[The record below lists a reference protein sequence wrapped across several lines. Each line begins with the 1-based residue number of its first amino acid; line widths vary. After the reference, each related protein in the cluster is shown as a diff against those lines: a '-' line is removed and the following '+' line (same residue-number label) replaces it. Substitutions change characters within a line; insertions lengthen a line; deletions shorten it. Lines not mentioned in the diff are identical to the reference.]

1 MEQSMKELVEMAVEG
16 DQQAIAILYERTNRK
31 AYYLALQLVKD
42 QDQAQDILQDAYLK
56 VFTNLGMLQQ
66 PENFQGW
73 LDTIVINKSKDY
85 LKKKKPVL
93 FSQMAAKDE
102 EESEPDFEDESGYFS
117 PEKRVDYGETKRLIQ
132 EMIDRLPEAQRMAV
146 VLYYL
151 ENLPVARIA
160 RIMECSEGTVKSRP
174 NYGRK
179 SIKEQVLALEKKGTK
194 LYCMPFV
201 PFLYWM
207 FRQQVLSAVVPGA
220 VGAAVVQTA
229 GASAVGAGM
238 AKAAGAGNVVG
249 GTGGASAGTASA
261 GAASAGTASAGAA
274 SAGTAAAGAAGK
286 AGLTILGKAIGA
298 KGVAI
303 VAAACVGVGAA
314 GGAYAAKS
322 HQAAEAARIEV
333 EQDEERSR
341 RTRER
346 NREETVAERT
356 EAAAAEPTDDRMKM
370 DEQMKAAWTP
380 EQKRIWEASLYT
392 EMNTRVSG
400 TDLGKE
406 PGTLS
411 VKSRTMFVEESYS
424 IVFWGNQ
431 IDMKENNNWS
441 YYIYDKDPVDQII
454 EECFGYP
461 LEDYVE
467 GTNQTLVQLQ
477 DGSYRLSGG
486 DWGAMWPY
494 VEIAD
499 TEARDGRLIAYGY
512 KGWVTDVEE
521 IADSNYVFDSGQN
534 AWIFKEPLVMEFSW
548 HPEASYSQFRLES
561 IHYNRDWKSELENG
575 RSSAEGTENLSQ
587 MEGERRGEKRT
598 GEIQVSAE
606 QKRVMEL
613 LLPPLVYEQ
622 HPDNGIV
629 RTGNLSPER
638 IVSLMNGHLNGIT
651 IDPNNS
657 IFAPFADETTHSVE
671 QGLVYRYME
680 DIYGQPVSM
689 KAVEKEFSREFTC
702 LRLENGRL
710 SVTVAEGESWCGV
723 TLEEFALENG
733 KMKAKGYYEIELGD
747 IMLTGDVRAV
757 FEVNPDS
764 FFGYTLES
772 VEIEN
777 DGNQDGN

>member
-1 MEQSMKELVEMAVEG
+1 MV
-16 DQQAIAILYERTNRK
+16 
-31 AYYLALQLVKD
+31 
-42 QDQAQDILQDAYLK
+42 
-56 VFTNLGMLQQ
+56 
-66 PENFQGW
+66 
-73 LDTIVINKSKDY
+73 
-85 LKKKKPVL
+85 
-93 FSQMAAKDE
+93 
-102 EESEPDFEDESGYFS
+102 
-117 PEKRVDYGETKRLIQ
+117 
-132 EMIDRLPEAQRMAV
+132 
-146 VLYYL
+146 
-151 ENLPVARIA
+151 
-160 RIMECSEGTVKSRP
+160 
-174 NYGRK
+174 
-179 SIKEQVLALEKKGTK
+179 
-194 LYCMPFV
+194 
-201 PFLYWM
+201 
-207 FRQQVLSAVVPGA
+207 
-220 VGAAVVQTA
+220 
-229 GASAVGAGM
+229 
-238 AKAAGAGNVVG
+238 
-249 GTGGASAGTASA
+249 
-261 GAASAGTASAGAA
+261 
-274 SAGTAAAGAAGK
+274 
-286 AGLTILGKAIGA
+286 
-298 KGVAI
+298 
-303 VAAACVGVGAA
+303 
-314 GGAYAAKS
+314 
-322 HQAAEAARIEV
+322 
-333 EQDEERSR
+333 
-341 RTRER
+341 
-346 NREETVAERT
+346 ERT
-356 EAAAAEPTDDRMKM
+356 EAAAAEPTDDRMKT

-424 IVFWGNQ
+424 IVLWGNQ
-431 IDMKENNNWS
+431 IEMMENNHQG
-441 YYIYDKDPVDQII
+441 YYIYNKDSVDQII

-467 GTNQTLVQLQ
+467 RTNQTLVQLQ
-477 DGSYRLSGG
+477 DDSYRLSGG
-486 DWGAMWPY
+486 DWGTMWPY

-499 TEARDGRLIAYGY
+499 TEARDGSLIAYGY
-512 KGWVTDVEE
+512 KGWETDVEE
-521 IADSNYVFDSGQN
+521 NADSNYVFDSGRN
-534 AWIFKEPLVMEFSW
+534 TWISKEPLVMEFSW

-561 IHYNRDWKSELENG
+561 IHYNRDWKSELESG

-587 MEGERRGEKRT
+587 MEVERRGEERT

-613 LLPPLVYEQ
+613 LLPSLVYEQ

-629 RTGNLSPER
+629 RTENLSPER

-680 DIYGQPVSM
+680 DMYGQPVSM

-723 TLEEFALENG
+723 TLGEFALENG
-733 KMKAKGYYEIELGD
+733 KMKTKGYYEIELGD